1 MSTTSLLRN
10 QKGFTILEAV
20 FAAGILAFAILS
32 YTYLKTS
39 SRHSQAHSKNLRQ
52 AIELAQL
59 QMDDFIVQG
68 YNDTLLE
75 ATSGSAYH
83 QYSEVGTLKIGD
95 FAFDDAT
102 WSVTEGSPSQLCKLI
117 KFKGQW
123 NLPGNPKEIEL
134 TQVQVRP

>member
-39 SRHSQAHSKNLRQ
+39 SRHSQVYSKNLSQ

-68 YNDTLLE
+68 YNDDLLK
-75 ATSGSAYH
+75 ATSGSLH

-102 WSVTEGSPSQLCKLI
+102 WRVTEGSPSQLCKLI